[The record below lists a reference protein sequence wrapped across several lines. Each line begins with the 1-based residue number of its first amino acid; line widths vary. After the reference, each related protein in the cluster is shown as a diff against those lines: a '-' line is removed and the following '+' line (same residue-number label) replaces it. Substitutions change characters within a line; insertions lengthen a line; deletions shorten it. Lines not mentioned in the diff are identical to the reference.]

1 LSPNGCSIHLLF
13 RTFVMPNY
21 IEWNANPLNAIPARE
36 RGTPSWNVTLKSIT
50 NLVEAFFKPIDDL
63 VDRFMIPNDVS

>member
-1 LSPNGCSIHLLF
+1 
-13 RTFVMPNY
+13 MPNY
-21 IEWNANPLNAIPARE
+21 IEWNANTLNAIPARE